1 MAFKT
6 NCRNRFYE
14 HNRWEH
20 RISGAVKLL
29 REVLKILLV
38 HRTVR
43 LISNTPSGMVSI
55 SLFARTIMRIKC
67 VML

>member
-38 HRTVR
+38 HRMRTVR
-43 LISNTPSGMVSI
+43 LISNTPNGTVSI
-55 SLFARTIMRIKC
+55 SLSASRIPISF
-67 VML
+67 